1 MKINNRKIFHE
12 VLPNR
17 LMVSILFSAVL
28 LIVFAAYRINEKYKA
43 DHIAKQQI
51 STEKSARELN
61 HFLFEQISGSVKNL
75 AGSQEIIDLV
85 LGKTEQDNQHVLI
98 VLRTAKKLLGDHY
111 VSIVYIMD
119 ENGTVIA
126 CTPYENGKTLTGNN
140 YKFRPY
146 FSRAINGED
155 TMYAALGV
163 TTLQRGIYFGS
174 PIYESAGK
182 SPSGV
187 AVVKFSTDRIDTIL
201 HESKNPTVM
210 LSPDGI
216 IFVSNKKEWLYHA
229 ALPITESRL
238 AELKKSR
245 QFADEPLAPLPVVL
259 DGNSADLKKTQYTI
273 VSQPLKMTGWQL
285 VTLEKKLTGYPVHT
299 IIGASFIIILGA
311 CFLMQSLS
319 FFLQKRILTEKIKKQ
334 NEAMKAANKELH
346 QEIIEREDSKRQ
358 LQNQYKFLQTVI
370 GSLSFP
376 FYVINVADYSISL
389 ANSASGIAAIPNPL
403 KNKCYQ
409 IAHRSQAPCTGKE
422 HPCPLNEVKRRLTPV
437 IVEHEHYD
445 KNNNLM
451 NVAVHGYPVFN
462 DHDELVQMIEFC
474 LDITDQRKAEKK
486 VMESEQRLK
495 TILDSLQL
503 GIVIIDAAT
512 HTIIDA
518 NPAAMKMIGLP
529 KDKITGCVCHRF
541 ICPAERGS
549 CPITDL
555 GQKVDGSERVLLNAN
570 NQKIPILK
578 TVVSIT
584 LNERNSLL
592 ESFIDISELKQ
603 AQNELSLYQEQLE
616 HLVEERTLEL
626 SATNKRL
633 GEEIAER
640 RNTEKKLAASLHEKE
655 ILLKE
660 VHHRV
665 KNNMQT
671 VSSLL
676 RLQARKIHDEE
687 FVKVLKDSHDR
698 IRTMALIHE
707 KIYQSKSIADI
718 RADTFIQ
725 DLALNLFESYGTDR
739 GRISLQIDIGCN
751 QTNLNIDKAIPCGLI
766 INELVSNSLKYA
778 FPDEIKGEIKIGLR
792 TTDGN
797 NLELVISDN
806 GIGLPDDIDFRA
818 TESLGLHLVTMLAE
832 DQLDGEVSLDR
843 TGGTE
848 FKIHF
853 RRNS

>member
-1 MKINNRKIFHE
+1 MEITSKKVFRD
-12 VLPNR
+12 VLPNW
-17 LMVSILFSAVL
+17 LMWFTALFALL
-28 LIVFAAYRINEKYKA
+28 LIVFSAYRINKEYKA
-43 DHIAKQQI
+43 DHIAEQQTR
-51 STEKSARELN
+51 TEKSARELN
-61 HFLFEQISGSVKNL
+61 HFLFEHISGSVKNL
-75 AGSQEIIDLV
+75 ASGQEVIDLV
-85 LGKTEQDNQHVLI
+85 LGKTAQDNPQVLI
-98 VLRTAKKLLGDHY
+98 VLRTAKKLLGEHG
-111 VSIVYIMD
+111 VSIAYIMD
-119 ENGTVIA
+119 GNGTVVA
-126 CTPYENGKTLTGNN
+126 CTPYGNGKTLTGNN

-155 TMYAALGV
+155 TIYAALGV
-163 TTLQRGIYFGS
+163 TTLQRGIYLGS

-182 SPSGV
+182 PPSGV
-187 AVVKFSTDRIDTIL
+187 AVVKFSTDRIDTVL
-201 HESKNPTVM
+201 HDSKNPAVM
-210 LSPDGI
+210 LSPEGI
-216 IFVSNKKEWLYHA
+216 IFASNKKEWLYHA

-238 AELKKSR
+238 AELRKSR
-245 QFADEPLAPLPVVL
+245 QFAHEPLAPLPVML
-259 DGNSADLKKTQYTI
+259 DGNSADLEKTQYTI

-285 VTLEKKLTGYPVHT
+285 VTLEKKLTGYPVPA

-311 CFLMQSLS
+311 CFFIQSLS
-319 FFLQKRILTEKIKKQ
+319 YFLQKRILTEKIQKQ

-346 QEIIEREDSKRQ
+346 QEIMEHEDSERQ
-358 LQNQYKFLQTVI
+358 LQDQYKFLQTI
-370 GSLSFP
+370 IESLSFP
-376 FYVINVADYSISL
+376 FYVINVEDYSISL
-389 ANSASGIAAIPNPL
+389 ANSASGIAAMPNPPQ
-403 KNKCYQ
+403 KKCYQ
-409 IAHRSQAPCTGKE
+409 IAHRPQALCRGKE
-422 HPCPLNEVKRRLTPV
+422 HPCPLNEVKRRRTPV

-445 KNNNLM
+445 KDNNLL
-451 NVAVHGYPVFN
+451 NVAIHGYPVFN
-462 DHDELVQMIEFC
+462 DHDELVQMIEFR
-474 LDITDQRKAEKK
+474 LDITEQRKAEKK
-486 VMESEQRLK
+486 FMESEQRLK

-518 NPAAMKMIGLP
+518 NPAAIKMIGLP
-529 KDKITGCVCHRF
+529 KDKITGCICHQF
-541 ICPAERGS
+541 ICPADKGS

-578 TVVSIT
+578 TVVSII
-584 LNERNSLL
+584 LDERNCLL

-603 AQNELSLYQEQLE
+603 AQDELSLYQEQLE
-616 HLVEERTLEL
+616 QLVKKRTLEL
-626 SATNKRL
+626 SSTNERL

-676 RLQARKIHDEE
+676 QLQARKIHDEE
-687 FVKVLKDSHDR
+687 SVKVLKDSHDR

-707 KIYQSKSIADI
+707 KIYKSKSIADI
-718 RADTFIQ
+718 RADRFIR

-739 GRISLQIDIGCN
+739 GRISLQIDIDCN
-751 QTNLNIDKAIPCGLI
+751 QTNLNLDKAIPCGLI

-778 FPDEIKGEIKIGLR
+778 FPDEKKGEIKIGFG
-792 TTDGN
+792 TTDEN

-806 GIGLPDDIDFRA
+806 GIGIPDDIDFRTA
-818 TESLGLHLVTMLAE
+818 ESLGLHLVTMLAE
-832 DQLDGEVSLDR
+832 DQLDGEISLDR

-853 RRNS
+853 RRTS